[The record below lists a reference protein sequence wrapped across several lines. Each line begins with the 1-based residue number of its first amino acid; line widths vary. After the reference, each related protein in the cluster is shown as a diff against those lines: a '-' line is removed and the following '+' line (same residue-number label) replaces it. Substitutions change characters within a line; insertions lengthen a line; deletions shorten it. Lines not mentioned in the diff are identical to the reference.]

1 MNDDFYE
8 QQTVG
13 DWVVGILATVGA
25 VSAFIFAL
33 VYSL

>member
-1 MNDDFYE
+1 MNDDLYE

-13 DWVVGILATVGA
+13 DWVVSVLATVGA
-25 VSAFIFAL
+25 VSAFVFAL

>member
-1 MNDDFYE
+1 MNDEFYE

-13 DWVVGILATVGA
+13 DWVVSVLATVGA
-25 VSAFIFAL
+25 AATFIFAL

>member
-8 QQTVG
+8 QMTVG
-13 DWVVGILATVGA
+13 DWILGILATVGA
-25 VSAFIFAL
+25 AATFIFAL